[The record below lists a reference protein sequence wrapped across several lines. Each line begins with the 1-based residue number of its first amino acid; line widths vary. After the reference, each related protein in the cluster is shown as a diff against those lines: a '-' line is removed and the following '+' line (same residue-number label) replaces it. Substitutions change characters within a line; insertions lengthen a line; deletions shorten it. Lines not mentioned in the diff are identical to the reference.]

1 MDKTSVFGYITALVT
16 VKGMVE
22 ASHTTNKGIDEED
35 YQHLIKTLNRM
46 EKNIREEME

>member
-1 MDKTSVFGYITALVT
+1 MDNASAFGYRTALVT
-16 VKGMVE
+16 VRSMVE